1 MITILGSTGTIGKN
15 TLSVLKN
22 SEKKG
27 QIFALSANKNIR
39 LLFLQ
44 IKVFNP
50 RYAVIMDESD
60 AIKLIDLCKKNSINT
75 KILFGKKSL
84 SFVSSHKKCTCLLSA
99 IVGAAALQPTYDAV
113 KSGKKIL
120 LANKESLIMSGKL
133 LLTAAKKSGATLIPV
148 DSEHN
153 AVLQIL
159 SSFGVSYNN
168 QTRKYIHNKVKMITL
183 TASGGPFLNFTKK
196 KLEKV
201 TPEQAIN
208 HPTWKMGKKISVD
221 SASMMNKGL
230 EVIEAAILFGLKPKQ
245 IDVLIHPQSI
255 VHALVKFTD
264 GSVISHMSP
273 HDMRIA
279 ISYALSWPERSDISI
294 PDLKK
299 FDLEKLTFQTIK
311 PNQFECL
318 DLCLKA
324 LKIGDNAPT
333 ILNAANEIAVEK
345 FLQNKIKFIDI
356 PVIIDKALRS
366 IPITKCSTIK
376 SILACDQHTRDYIR
390 NFINIKWK

>member
-15 TLSVLKN
+15 TLSVIKN
-22 SEKKG
+22 VCKEKK
-27 QIFALSANKNIR
+27 IFALSANKNIH
-39 LLFLQ
+39 LLFRQ
-44 IKVFNP
+44 IKVFRP
-50 RYAVIMDESD
+50 MYAVITDECD
-60 AIKLIDLCKKNSINT
+60 ATKLIDLCNKNNINT
-75 KILFGKKSL
+75 KILFGKKNL
-84 SFVSSHKKCTCLLSA
+84 SYISSHKKCTCLLSA
-99 IVGAAALQPTYDAV
+99 IVGGAALQPTYDAV

-133 LLTAAKKSGATLIPV
+133 LVTAAKKSGAILIPV

-168 QTRKYIHNKVKMITL
+168 QTRKDIHSKVKMITL

-196 KLEKV
+196 NLEKV
-201 TPEQAIN
+201 TPKQAIN

-230 EVIEAAILFGLKPKQ
+230 EVIEAAILFGLKSKQ

-255 VHALVKFTD
+255 VHALVKFND
-264 GSVISHMSP
+264 GSVISHMST

-279 ISYALSWPERSDISI
+279 ISYALSWPDRFDYSISG
-294 PDLKK
+294 LKK
-299 FDLEKLTFQTIK
+299 FSLEKLTFQTIK
-311 PNQFECL
+311 PNQFKCL

-345 FLQNKIKFIDI
+345 FLENKIKFTDI

>member
-1 MITILGSTGTIGKN
+1 M
-15 TLSVLKN
+15 
-22 SEKKG
+22 
-27 QIFALSANKNIR
+27 
-39 LLFLQ
+39 
-44 IKVFNP
+44 
-50 RYAVIMDESD
+50 
-60 AIKLIDLCKKNSINT
+60 
-75 KILFGKKSL
+75 
-84 SFVSSHKKCTCLLSA
+84 
-99 IVGAAALQPTYDAV
+99 
-113 KSGKKIL
+113 
-120 LANKESLIMSGKL
+120 
-133 LLTAAKKSGATLIPV
+133 
-148 DSEHN
+148 
-153 AVLQIL
+153 
-159 SSFGVSYNN
+159 
-168 QTRKYIHNKVKMITL
+168 
-183 TASGGPFLNFTKK
+183 
-196 KLEKV
+196 
-201 TPEQAIN
+201 
-208 HPTWKMGKKISVD
+208 
-221 SASMMNKGL
+221 
-230 EVIEAAILFGLKPKQ
+230 
-245 IDVLIHPQSI
+245 
-255 VHALVKFTD
+255 KFTD